1 MVSDFDYDFFIWI
14 RLNRGPVFTPPAS
27 IQNIR
32 GPNRTICLRVQ
43 TGAER
48 MILVDHSSRHGSEPD
63 DIEYIENAPRIV
75 SRELEPGFRH
85 RKIVRSPLPARA
97 AAQAGTRIRTQTKA
111 AHHFLAPENLFSRRS
126 AKNRGS
132 FRIPRMKR
140 LWKLRP

>member
-1 MVSDFDYDFFIWI
+1 MVSDFDHDFFIWI
-14 RLNRGPVFTPPAS
+14 RLNGRPIFPALAS
-27 IQNIR
+27 IEDIR
-32 GPNRTICLRVQ
+32 GPNNAICLGVQ

-48 MILVDHSSRHGSEPD
+48 VILVDHSSRHWSEPD

-126 AKNRGS
+126 AKNRAS